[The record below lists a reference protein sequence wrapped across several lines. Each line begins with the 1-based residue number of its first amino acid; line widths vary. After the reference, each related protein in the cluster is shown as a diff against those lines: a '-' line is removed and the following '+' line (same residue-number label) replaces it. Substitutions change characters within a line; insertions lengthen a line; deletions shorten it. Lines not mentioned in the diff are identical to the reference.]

1 VALSSP
7 GIGSGLDV
15 NSIVSQ
21 LVSIEKQ
28 PLTVLQ
34 SKASVLQTQ
43 LSLYG
48 TIKSQSSALADAAS
62 ALAKASGWAVYKA
75 TSSNTAAVA
84 VTADS
89 TATASSFSM
98 NVTQLARA
106 QTAASMNVAQGATIG
121 TVSDAGTLSITL
133 GSWATG
139 AFVGAGSAVNVA
151 ISGSDT
157 LTTIAGKINAANA
170 GVTATVVR
178 SGTQERLVFQSKD
191 TGEAAGFQIAS
202 AGFAGLDSLSLTNLT
217 NPTQSST
224 GMELGQT
231 GLNAKA
237 TFNGVAIDSASN
249 TLTNTIPG
257 LTIKLQQVTA
267 SPVDVTVEQDQDAI
281 KTKIQAF
288 ADAYTALNKTLANAT
303 KYVEGG
309 ASGALQ
315 GDSTT
320 VGLQRVLSSI
330 MASTSAGST
339 FTRLTDIGLERQ
351 KDGSM
356 TVDSTKLATAMKDM
370 SNLQKLFTTDNG
382 SATTNGFGL
391 KLRDFA
397 QGLIA
402 ADGTVTNK
410 STAIQG
416 SISRNSKEQD
426 KVNDRAARIEK
437 QLRKQYSD
445 LDTRLASMQSLS
457 SYVTAQLA
465 QWNKS
470 S

>member
-1 VALSSP
+1 MAISSP

-28 PLTVLQ
+28 PLTLLQ
-34 SKASVLQTQ
+34 SKASTLQTQ
-43 LSLYG
+43 LSSYG
-48 TIKSQSSALADAAS
+48 TIKSQTSALADAAS
-62 ALAKASGWAVYKA
+62 ALAKASGWTVYKA
-75 TSSNTAAVA
+75 TSSNPSAVA

-89 TATASSFSM
+89 TAAAASFSV
-98 NVTQLARA
+98 NVSQLARA
-106 QTAASMNVAQGATIG
+106 QTAASMNVVQGATLG
-121 TVSDAGTLSITL
+121 TASDSGTLSIAL

-139 AFVGAGSAVNVA
+139 SFVGAGSSVDVA

-170 GVTATVVR
+170 GVTATVLR
-178 SGTQERLVFQSKD
+178 SGTQERLVFQSKT

-202 AGFAGLDSLSLTNLT
+202 AGFAGLDSLSFNSLT
-217 NPTQSST
+217 NPAQSSG

-231 GLNAKA
+231 ALNAKA

-257 LTIKLQQVTA
+257 LTLKLQQVTT

-281 KTKIQAF
+281 KAKIQAF

-303 KYVEGG
+303 KYVQGG
-309 ASGALQ
+309 PSGPLQ

-320 VGLQRVLSSI
+320 VGLQRVLANIMSSSSSG
-330 MASTSAGST
+330 AT
-339 FTRLTDIGLERQ
+339 FTRLSDIGLARQ
-351 KDGSM
+351 QDGSM
-356 TVDSTKLATAMKDM
+356 TVDGARLATAMKDM
-370 SNLQKLFTTDNG
+370 GNLQKLFTADNG
-382 SATTNGFGL
+382 NASTNGFGL
-391 KLRDFA
+391 KVRDFA

-426 KVNDRAARIEK
+426 KVNDRAAQVEK

-445 LDTRLASMQSLS
+445 LDAKLAGMQSLS